1 MNKLTK
7 CSKMTIKEYL
17 SQELAAQI
25 NVFKGILT
33 IQLNHDQLAE
43 LCVSQSLKYNK
54 KLDLM
59 KALDCVINNC
69 ENLNV
74 EEPIISQAFALI
86 VQLFDKFLPP
96 ELLKEI
102 VQRLNDLNQKLQN
115 DIMTKKDEIAN
126 FDQQNRRKFI
136 LTCLTNGSQIY
147 LSDFGLDIFNELIKI
162 VIETSELF
170 RNQEKFMFKELEN
183 IYFILEAIEITLM
196 NWIEKSAILKK
207 VTVKRNDNNNVRS
220 NWILQCLEKTQKHD
234 IIYKKLKII
243 SESIEDAALHL
254 SKRYSTYSYFICKI
268 QTLLSKLIKIF
279 QENNSKGFGLKTDS
293 MQLH

>member
-1 MNKLTK
+1 MSKFTK
-7 CSKMTIKEYL
+7 SSKIVIKEYL
-17 SQELAAQI
+17 TQELTAQM

-54 KLDLM
+54 KLDLI
-59 KALDCVINNC
+59 KALDCIINNC
-69 ENLNV
+69 EDLTV
-74 EEPIISQAFALI
+74 EEPIISQAFGLI

-96 ELLKEI
+96 ELLREI
-102 VQRLNDLNQKLQN
+102 IQRLNHLNKTLQN
-115 DIMTKKDEIAN
+115 DILTKKDEIAN
-126 FDQQNRRKFI
+126 FDQQNRRTFI

-147 LSDFGLDIFNELIKI
+147 LADFGLEIFNELIKI

-183 IYFILEAIEITLM
+183 IYFILEAIEMTLM
-196 NWIEKSAILKK
+196 NWIEKSAVLRK
-207 VTVKRNDNNNVRS
+207 VSVKRNEKNNVRS

-234 IIYKKLKII
+234 VIYKKLKMI

-254 SKRYSTYSYFICKI
+254 SKRYPTYSYFICKI

-279 QENNSKGFGLKTDS
+279 QDNNSGFCIKTDS